1 MKKKLFLALT
11 VFLLSAIIFSTTV
24 NAKNVNDFIDVHEN
38 DWFYAT
44 VKDVAEKELMTGL
57 SETTFGPSEL
67 LARGQFACVLYRME
81 GSPEIS
87 YETIY
92 PDVADGQF
100 YSDAITWANKSGTIT
115 GYENGLYGV
124 ADNITREQL
133 VTIMYRYAKASG
145 RENVSEKVDLSGYPD
160 SNKVT
165 AFAKEAMQW
174 AVATGVIK
182 GDGVTGELQPQGNVS
197 RAVCATIISRYT
209 DKGHTEENEAAKLY
223 EAVIEDYR
231 RAAESGFQGDAAMY
245 PYVSPHLFDELFMQP
260 IYADRTMYYALVDL
274 CEDGVPELLLAF
286 ENGGFEQGY
295 DILDVYGHD
304 GYNPKRIV
312 MEGGGPYQRYY
323 ACENGIIRKNWI
335 SGGRSAVGEL
345 YFQLSPNSVFVQKIA
360 DIYRDGYGTFH
371 DQTEKNV
378 EITKEE
384 YEAIKNQYSLKNDI
398 EWILLI

>member
-1 MKKKLFLALT
+1 MKRKLLRALA
-11 VFLLSAIIFSTTV
+11 VSLLSVAVFGITV
-24 NAKNVNDFIDVHEN
+24 NAKDVSDFTDVHEN
-38 DWFYAT
+38 DWYYAT
-44 VKDVAEKELMTGL
+44 VKDVAEKKLMTGL
-57 SETTFGPSEL
+57 NETTFGPSEL

-145 RENVSEKVDLSGYPD
+145 RENVSEKADLSGYPD

-197 RAVCATIISRYT
+197 RAVCATIISRYAE
-209 DKGHTEENEAAKLY
+209 KGHWETINHPEEKHWDDKLTLVSPEEFHYETVHHDAEGYYNTVHHDAEGYYNTVHHDAEGYYNKVLVSEEQGHWEHIQRCYKCGADMGSTPESVEAHEAYHWDNFQELIQYGGEDVWRVDVPAVYEDRWVETKPAWDEQVWVETKPAWDEKVWVETKPAY
-223 EAVIEDYR
+223 DEQVKVVDKEAVY
-231 RAAESGFQGDAAMY
+231 
-245 PYVSPHLFDELFMQP
+245 
-260 IYADRTMYYALVDL
+260 
-274 CEDGVPELLLAF
+274 
-286 ENGGFEQGY
+286 
-295 DILDVYGHD
+295 
-304 GYNPKRIV
+304 
-312 MEGGGPYQRYY
+312 EGGWVIDKE
-323 ACENGIIRKNWI
+323 AWTENVWI
-335 SGGRSAVGEL
+335 
-345 YFQLSPNSVFVQKIA
+345 
-360 DIYRDGYGTFH
+360 
-371 DQTEKNV
+371 V
-378 EITKEE
+378 E
-384 YEAIKNQYSLKNDI
+384 
-398 EWILLI
+398 

>member
-1 MKKKLFLALT
+1 MKRKLLRTLA
-11 VFLLSAIIFSTTV
+11 VSLLSVAVFGTTV
-24 NAKNVNDFIDVHEN
+24 NAKDVSDFTDVHEN
-38 DWFYAT
+38 DWYYAT
-44 VKDVAEKELMTGL
+44 VKDVAEKKLMTGL
-57 SETTFGPSEL
+57 NETTFGPSEL

-145 RENVSEKVDLSGYPD
+145 RENVSEKADLSGYPD

-197 RAVCATIISRYT
+197 RAVCATIISRYAEKGHWETINHPAEKHWDDKLTLVSPEEGHWKITPAVTEEQKVT
-209 DKGHTEENEAAKLY
+209 DKKAWTEEIKHPAEYKDVFITTKPAWNE
-223 EAVIEDYR
+223 
-231 RAAESGFQGDAAMY
+231 
-245 PYVSPHLFDELFMQP
+245 P
-260 IYADRTMYYALVDL
+260 IYEVHRICKDCREYL
-274 CEDGVPELLLAF
+274 
-286 ENGGFEQGY
+286 
-295 DILDVYGHD
+295 D
-304 GYNPKRIV
+304 GYSQEQLNAHAENHWNIDETTGGWADEKVQVGTEHHDAEGYWDKELVKEAWTEYKNHPEEFHYETVTIIPEKKEWIV
-312 MEGGGPYQRYY
+312 TKEAIYEGGWVVDKE
-323 ACENGIIRKNWI
+323 AWSENVWI
-335 SGGRSAVGEL
+335 
-345 YFQLSPNSVFVQKIA
+345 
-360 DIYRDGYGTFH
+360 
-371 DQTEKNV
+371 V
-378 EITKEE
+378 E
-384 YEAIKNQYSLKNDI
+384 
-398 EWILLI
+398 